1 MKSRCEGLGVGSRS
15 CRPQD
20 SERGGAEL
28 TRRPLN
34 RYVCPQD
41 MDSCPTRLSPKS
53 FLACAWLQAWVRGS
67 LLIWP
72 APLRCP

>member
-20 SERGGAEL
+20 SER
-28 TRRPLN
+28 RPLN
-34 RYVCPQD
+34 RYV
-41 MDSCPTRLSPKS
+41 CPTRLSPKS
-53 FLACAWLQAWVRGS
+53 FLACARLQAWVRGS